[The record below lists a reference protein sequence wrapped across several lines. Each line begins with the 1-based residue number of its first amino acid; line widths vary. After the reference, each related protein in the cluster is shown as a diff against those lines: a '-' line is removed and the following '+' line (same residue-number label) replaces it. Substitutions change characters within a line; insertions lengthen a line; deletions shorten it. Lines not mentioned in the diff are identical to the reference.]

1 MEVRAQ
7 GKDGPK
13 AASVNQGLQEIV
25 NKLDVAQ
32 QEWVKKLR
40 NEPQQ
45 FAEIEK
51 TIHETLQHLAD
62 QITASVLADATAE
75 SPALE
80 AAKKK

>member
-1 MEVRAQ
+1 MEVRTQ

-13 AASVNQGLQEIV
+13 VASVKGCVEEIV
-25 NKLDVAQ
+25 NKLDAAQ

-45 FAEIEK
+45 FAAIEK
-51 TIHETLQHLAD
+51 TIHETLQRLAD
-62 QITASVLADATAE
+62 QITASVLAEATAE

-80 AAKKK
+80 AAKKN